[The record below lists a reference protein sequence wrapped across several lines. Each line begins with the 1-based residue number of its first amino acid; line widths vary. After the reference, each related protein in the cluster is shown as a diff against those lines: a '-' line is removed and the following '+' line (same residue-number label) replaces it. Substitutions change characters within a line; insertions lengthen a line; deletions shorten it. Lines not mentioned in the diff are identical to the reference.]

1 MLTVIINMESSVFT
15 VDKNKRGIFMKIGF
29 IGYGSMGSMIINRL
43 IDSNVLKPSEIVIS
57 NRTLNKLDKIKKEYP
72 EIDITNDN
80 IYLAPKCQKIFIFVG
95 TFAVKEVLE
104 SIQDYI
110 LPNAHIIHISAA
122 LTLEN
127 IEKVFEGKITK
138 IIPSL
143 TSKVNEGVSLIH
155 HNKNVNEKEAQFVNN
170 LFETIGD
177 TKIVQEEDFEVGS
190 DLTSC
195 SPAFIASIFQKFAET
210 GSKQGN
216 FTSQEAEKMV
226 IKTLYGTAK
235 LLYEENMSFD
245 EIISRVA
252 TKGGITEQGIK
263 IIENELPETFNDLF
277 KTTLKRHEEIKEEL
291 NQQYQTND

>member
-1 MLTVIINMESSVFT
+1 
-15 VDKNKRGIFMKIGF
+15 MKIGF
-29 IGYGSMGSMIINRL
+29 IGYGSMGSMIIDALLN
-43 IDSNVLKPSEIVIS
+43 SKTLKPEELIIS

-72 EIDITNDN
+72 EIDITGNN
-80 IYLAPKCQKIFIFVG
+80 KYLALKCQKIFIFVG

-104 SIQDYI
+104 GIKDYI
-110 LPNAHIIHISAA
+110 PPKTHIIHISAA

-127 IEKVFEGKITK
+127 IEKVFDGKITK

-155 HNKNVNEKEAQFVNN
+155 HNKNVDEKEAKFINS

-177 TKIVQEEDFEVGS
+177 IKIVQEEDFEVGS

-210 GSKQGN
+210 GSKQEN

-235 LLYEENMSFD
+235 LLYEENMSFK

-252 TKGGITEQGIK
+252 TKGGITEQGVK
-263 IIENELPETFNDLF
+263 ILENDLPETFNDLF

-291 NQQYQTND
+291 RQQYETND